1 MAKSESKSGWEAVK
15 PTKTKPK
22 AAEKTD
28 LKSKSPPKAKI
39 VANTSPKENQKSK
52 PDKKKAP
59 SKPAKKPFEIK
70 DGELDKMAGSATG
83 TLANLN
89 CLNYLTAEFT
99 APERIPPY
107 DKEAEDFPS
116 SKLSPKHKERVEKI
130 LSSLQE
136 PDSRTQFLKVLINNM
151 ISASRQAENAWGARA
166 MGQMLM
172 KKYPELSCVQS
183 DVLGTETHPGAVLS
197 IIWMFTRVKEFKS
210 LMSVLFWLVL
220 PRLKQKKIAEYLP
233 KLLGDIELSIKNQGG
248 QVQFSKSHIAHLV
261 FCLDDTKL
269 TKPVMSVLGSFFNSI
284 RPRLEPDH
292 TWIESFI
299 PLLTS
304 ATKRHSLPIILK
316 AIEADP
322 AKAAQELKRLSDDNR
337 LQVDLIVDSCP
348 ETTLTQKYRDIIASK
363 LNEPMATS
371 DEIRK
376 TKRNNKKITTTSG
389 AVQQTTSGSAKSAG
403 FVSSLVKILVYSS
416 ILIGLSSQFE
426 TTRPIYKEYA
436 HPYVATYVQPVV
448 SEYIAPKYEEFVDPH
463 VKTHLIP
470 AYNQYLS
477 PHLIKIKTLWTENG
491 APLLL
496 QAISETEKLYS
507 KHLAGHVNKIAES
520 AGPVLQ
526 QVRRDGVA
534 IIQSI
539 RDSNKDLFSGWE
551 KKSESIL
558 EDFRAYVAIAGIECR
573 RLIDLG
579 SQKGSE
585 WLILAKETSSD
596 WLIKAQD
603 MASNGSS
610 EGIDKAKIILSE
622 AATKAQNGIQIG
634 LSEGNK
640 LIILAIQKTSVY
652 YQQFLDATVDQ
663 RAMAIEKGQV
673 GLDWLKV
680 QSTEVIRLAD
690 EYKISEYLENGF
702 EMCGRSMIW
711 LGDMM
716 AEVAGMRTC
725 CLKKRFRTLWRDV
738 NEYGEIL
745 TKKLK

>member
-1 MAKSESKSGWEAVK
+1 
-15 PTKTKPK
+15 
-22 AAEKTD
+22 
-28 LKSKSPPKAKI
+28 
-39 VANTSPKENQKSK
+39 
-52 PDKKKAP
+52 
-59 SKPAKKPFEIK
+59 
-70 DGELDKMAGSATG
+70 MAGSATG

-107 DKEAEDFPS
+107 DKEADDFPS

-172 KKYPELSCVQS
+172 KKYPELSRVES

-233 KLLGDIELSIKNQGG
+233 KLLGDIELAIQNQGG
-248 QVQFSKSHIAHLV
+248 QIHFSKSHIAHLV

-269 TKPVMSVLGSFFNSI
+269 TKPVMSVLSSFFNSI

-304 ATKRHSLPIILK
+304 ATKRYSLPIILK
-316 AIEADP
+316 AIEKDP

-348 ETTLTQKYRDIIASK
+348 ESTLSQKYRDIIASK

-376 TKRNNKKITTTSG
+376 AKRNKKTTAGHVQPTSG
-389 AVQQTTSGSAKSAG
+389 AKQTG
-403 FVSSLVKILVYSS
+403 FISSLFKILAYSS

-426 TTRPIYKEYA
+426 ATRPVYKEYA
-436 HPYVATYVQPVV
+436 HPYVATYVQPVFN
-448 SEYIAPKYEEFVDPH
+448 EYIAPKYDEFVDPH
-463 VKTHLIP
+463 VRNHLIP
-470 AYNQYLS
+470 AYDQYLA
-477 PHLIKIKTLWTENG
+477 PHVAKAHSIWIENG
-491 APLLL
+491 APVVA
-496 QAISETEKLYS
+496 QAISGTRNFYASNLS
-507 KHLAGHVNKIAES
+507 GHVNKIAES
-520 AGPVLQ
+520 AGPMWQ
-526 QVRRDGVA
+526 QVRRDA
-534 IIQSI
+534 IAIVGSI
-539 RDSNKDLFSGWE
+539 REKNKDFFSGWE
-551 KKSESIL
+551 AKSESIL
-558 EDFRAYVAIAGIECR
+558 EDFRGYVAVAGIECR

-585 WLILAKETSSD
+585 WFILAKETSSD
-596 WLIKAQD
+596 WLEKAQEL
-603 MASNGSS
+603 ASNGSADGL
-610 EGIDKAKIILSE
+610 EKTKILFSE
-622 AATKAQNGIQIG
+622 AAVKTQHGIEIG
-634 LSEGNK
+634 VSEANK
-640 LIILAIQKTSVY
+640 LIILTIQKTSVY

-663 RAMAIEKGQV
+663 RAMAIEKGEV
-673 GLDWLKV
+673 ALDWLKV
-680 QSTEVIRLAD
+680 QSSEVIRLAD
-690 EYKISEYLENGF
+690 EYEVSSYLENGF
-702 EMCGRSMIW
+702 EMIGRSMIW
-711 LGDMM
+711 FGDMI
-716 AEVAGMRTC
+716 AEVAGARWC
-725 CLKKRFRTLWRDV
+725 CLKKRFVKLGNNV
-738 NEYGEIL
+738 YEYGEVL
-745 TKKLK
+745 SKKIK